1 MILVLYHYKNK
12 TIKITNLLVS
22 IVASNSGNCNLIGRT
37 GYYDKYTCTCTNYNP
52 IIANSIPY
60 KCTKK
65 QNKLNHF
72 EFPNLLCGSNMRY

>member
-1 MILVLYHYKNK
+1 MILVIYHSKNK
-12 TIKITNLLVS
+12 IVKITNVLVS
-22 IVASNSGNCNLIGRT
+22 TVASNSNLIGRT

-65 QNKLNHF
+65 QNKLNHCKF
-72 EFPNLLCGSNMRY
+72 LNLLCASNMRY